1 MLRLLVKS
9 FASSCERFQREF
21 SQREPFPAVVMDR
34 CWNMLMDNES
44 TPRFLN
50 PFTVMAV
57 RKSSRNIRHHNRLAH
72 RRLFVIWRP
81 GVQGGL

>member
-1 MLRLLVKS
+1 
-9 FASSCERFQREF
+9 
-21 SQREPFPAVVMDR
+21 
-34 CWNMLMDNES
+34 MLMDNES

-57 RKSSRNIRHHNRLAH
+57 RKSSRNIRRHNRLAH